1 MKKSVLSIVLT
12 VVMLFSLTATVWGS
26 AWPVVDSGY
35 CGYWDDNYEDREN
48 ITWQLMKDGTLEFF
62 GEGYMEDFSYNRVPW
77 KDYADQIK
85 EVVIY
90 GPQDD
95 LKSCIFSISSYAF
108 IGCKNLTKVTIPH
121 TVVEIGEDAFGS
133 CKSLTEITL
142 PDSIEKMGY
151 GVFGSS
157 GLKRIRLPE
166 KLTTLPYGTFSGCA
180 DLESVDFP
188 AGLTEIKDRAFEKSG
203 LVRIELPDTVT
214 TMGLDVFSKCPN
226 LEFVKL
232 PRNLEVIETGMFE
245 KCAKLQ
251 SVVFPENVKVIGR
264 LAFMWCDELQNFTLP
279 ESVETIGLQA
289 FIDCESLTEV
299 TIPANV
305 TTIEQN
311 SFSGCGKLRA
321 IYVAEGNQAYQSVDG
336 VLMTKDGTMVHTC
349 PGAKE
354 GTFVIPNGVTTIASL
369 AFFDCQ
375 NLKRLV
381 IPATLTTINERG
393 FDFCDNLLSFY
404 FSGAAPEEELLKK
417 MDISSD
423 ATLYY
428 LEGQPGW
435 TSPTYLG
442 YKTALWD
449 GSSKLPGTL
458 PAGDT
463 NGDGRV
469 GVEDVQ
475 QLYGYLTGQNTIT
488 IAEKMAADVNNDD
501 EVDVYDLQ
509 LLYERLAQGTTL

>member
-12 VVMLFSLTATVWGS
+12 VVMLFSLTVA
-26 AWPVVDSGY
+26 AWAYDPIIAYGQ
-35 CGYWDDNYEDREN
+35 CGDWNTSTPSEIQWVLWDTGKLT
-48 ITWQLMKDGTLEFF
+48 IS
-62 GEGYMEDFSYNRVPW
+62 GEGHMENYTYRRGAPW
-77 KDYADQIK
+77 EAYKEQIK
-85 EVVIY
+85 EVMVY
-90 GPQDD
+90 GKQDE
-95 LKSCIFSISSYAF
+95 LESFVLSIGNHAF
-108 IGCKNLTKVTIPH
+108 RGCVNLTKVTIPD
-121 TVVEIGEDAFGS
+121 TVVVIGENAFSG
-133 CKSLTEITL
+133 CKSLKEITIPDSVEKIGNQAFGGCKSLKEVAL
-142 PDSIEKMGY
+142 PDSLKEISDSLFAGSGIE
-151 GVFGSS
+151 S
-157 GLKRIRLPE
+157 IE
-166 KLTTLPYGTFSGCA
+166 
-180 DLESVDFP
+180 FP
-188 AGLTEIKDRAFEKSG
+188 AGLTSIGSSAFSKSS
-203 LVRIELPDTVT
+203 LIRVDIPDSVT
-214 TMGLDVFSKCPN
+214 TIGTAAFDECPYLTYAKLPCDLEIIKMSTFSKCS
-226 LEFVKL
+226 
-232 PRNLEVIETGMFE
+232 
-245 KCAKLQ
+245 KLQ
-251 SVVFPENVKVIGR
+251 TVIFPENLKEIGR
-264 LAFMWCDELQNFTLP
+264 MAFIWCDELQNFSLP
-279 ESVETIGLQA
+279 ESLEVIGNQA

-305 TTIEQN
+305 TIIEQN

-321 IYVAEGNQAYQSVDG
+321 IYVAEGNPAYQSVDG

-354 GTFVIPNGVTTIASL
+354 GVFVIPDGATTIESCC
-369 AFFDCQ
+369 FFDCQ

-404 FSGAAPEEELLKK
+404 FSGATPEEELLKK

-428 LEGQPGW
+428 LEGQSGW

-449 GSSKLPGTL
+449 GSSQLPGTL
-458 PAGDT
+458 PAGDA

>member
-35 CGYWDDNYEDREN
+35 CGYWDDNYSDRKN
-48 ITWQLMKDGTLEFF
+48 MTWQLMKDGTLEFF

-77 KDYADQIK
+77 KDYVDQIK

-90 GPQDD
+90 GPQDE
-95 LKSCIFSISSYAF
+95 LKSCILSIGRYAF
-108 IGCKNLTKVTIPH
+108 SGCKNLKKISIP
-121 TVVEIGEDAFGS
+121 VSVEIIGLAAFSGS
-133 CKSLTEITL
+133 GIESIHL
-142 PDSIEKMGY
+142 PAN
-151 GVFGSS
+151 
-157 GLKRIRLPE
+157 LKTIS
-166 KLTTLPYGTFSGCA
+166 TAAFSGCTN
-180 DLESVDFP
+180 LKSVEFP
-188 AGLTEIKDRAFEKSG
+188 AGLTKIENMAFEKSG
-203 LVRIELPDTVT
+203 LIRMELPDTVT
-214 TMGLDVFSKCPN
+214 TMGSGVFSECPN

-232 PRNLEVIETGMFE
+232 PRNLEVIEMSMFK

-264 LAFMWCDELQNFTLP
+264 WAFMWCDELQNFTLP

-305 TTIEQN
+305 TIIEQN

-321 IYVAEGNQAYQSVDG
+321 IYVAEGNPAYQSVDG

-428 LEGQPGW
+428 LEGQSGW

-458 PAGDT
+458 PAGDA

-509 LLYERLAQGTTL
+509 LLYECLAQGTTL

>member
-12 VVMLFSLTATVWGS
+12 VVMLFSLTATAWGS

-35 CGYWDDNYEDREN
+35 CGYWDDNYSDRKN
-48 ITWQLMKDGTLEFF
+48 MTWQLMKDGTLEFF

-77 KDYADQIK
+77 KDYVDQIK

-90 GPQDD
+90 GPQDE
-95 LKSCIFSISSYAF
+95 LKSCILSIGRYAF
-108 IGCKNLTKVTIPH
+108 SGCKNLKKISIP
-121 TVVEIGEDAFGS
+121 VSVEIIGLAAFSGS
-133 CKSLTEITL
+133 GIESIHL
-142 PDSIEKMGY
+142 PAN
-151 GVFGSS
+151 
-157 GLKRIRLPE
+157 LKTIS
-166 KLTTLPYGTFSGCA
+166 TAAFSGCTN
-180 DLESVDFP
+180 LKSVEFP
-188 AGLTEIKDRAFEKSG
+188 AGLTKIENMAFEKSG
-203 LVRIELPDTVT
+203 LIRMELPDTVT
-214 TMGLDVFSKCPN
+214 TMGSGVFSECPN

-232 PRNLEVIETGMFE
+232 PRNLEVIEMSMFK

-264 LAFMWCDELQNFTLP
+264 WAFMWCDELQNFTLP

-305 TTIEQN
+305 TIIEQN

-321 IYVAEGNQAYQSVDG
+321 IYVAEGNPAYQSVDG

-393 FDFCDNLLSFY
+393 FDSCDNLLSFY

-428 LEGQPGW
+428 LEGQSGW

-458 PAGDT
+458 PAGDA

-488 IAEKMAADVNNDD
+488 IAEKMAADVNNDG

>member
-35 CGYWDDNYEDREN
+35 CGYWDDNYSDRKN

-62 GEGYMEDFSYNRVPW
+62 GEGYMEDFSYYSVPW
-77 KDYADQIK
+77 KDYVDQIK

-90 GPQDD
+90 GPQDE
-95 LKSCIFSISSYAF
+95 LKSCILSIGRYAF
-108 IGCKNLTKVTIPH
+108 SGCKNLKKISIP
-121 TVVEIGEDAFGS
+121 VSVEIIGLAAFSGS
-133 CKSLTEITL
+133 GIESIHL
-142 PDSIEKMGY
+142 PAN
-151 GVFGSS
+151 
-157 GLKRIRLPE
+157 LKTIS
-166 KLTTLPYGTFSGCA
+166 TAAFSGCTN
-180 DLESVDFP
+180 LKSVEFP
-188 AGLTEIKDRAFEKSG
+188 AGLTKIENMAFEKSG
-203 LVRIELPDTVT
+203 LIRMELPDTVT
-214 TMGLDVFSKCPN
+214 TMGSGVFSECPN

-232 PRNLEVIETGMFE
+232 PRNLEIIELSMFE

-264 LAFMWCDELQNFTLP
+264 WAFMWCDELQNFTLP

-305 TTIEQN
+305 TIIEQN

-321 IYVAEGNQAYQSVDG
+321 IYVAEGNPAYQSVDG

-428 LEGQPGW
+428 LEGQSGW

-449 GSSKLPGTL
+449 GSSQLPGTL
-458 PAGDT
+458 PAGDA

-488 IAEKMAADVNNDD
+488 ITEKMAADVNNDD

>member
-35 CGYWDDNYEDREN
+35 CGYWDDNYSDRKN
-48 ITWQLMKDGTLEFF
+48 MTWQLMKDGTLEFF
-62 GEGYMEDFSYNRVPW
+62 GEGYMKDFSYYSVPW
-77 KDYADQIK
+77 KDYVDQIK

-90 GPQDD
+90 GPQDE
-95 LKSCIFSISSYAF
+95 LKSCIFSIGRYAF
-108 IGCKNLTKVTIPH
+108 SGCKNLKKISIP
-121 TVVEIGEDAFGS
+121 VSVEIIGFAAFSGS
-133 CKSLTEITL
+133 GIESIHL
-142 PDSIEKMGY
+142 PAN
-151 GVFGSS
+151 
-157 GLKRIRLPE
+157 LKTIS
-166 KLTTLPYGTFSGCA
+166 TAAFSGCTNLKSVEFPEA
-180 DLESVDFP
+180 LTKIES
-188 AGLTEIKDRAFEKSG
+188 RAFEKSG
-203 LVRIELPDTVT
+203 LVRMELPDTVT
-214 TMGLDVFSKCPN
+214 TMGSDVFSECPN

-232 PRNLEVIETGMFE
+232 PRNLEVIEMSMFK

-264 LAFMWCDELQNFTLP
+264 WAFMWCDELQNFTLP

-305 TTIEQN
+305 TIIEQN

-321 IYVAEGNQAYQSVDG
+321 IYVAEGNPAYQSVDG

-428 LEGQPGW
+428 LEGQSGW

-458 PAGDT
+458 PAGDA

-488 IAEKMAADVNNDD
+488 ITEKMAADVNNDG

-509 LLYERLAQGTTL
+509 LLYECLAQGTTL

>member
-35 CGYWDDNYEDREN
+35 CGYWDDNYSDRKN
-48 ITWQLMKDGTLEFF
+48 MTWQLMKDGTLEFF

-77 KDYADQIK
+77 KDYVDQIK

-90 GPQDD
+90 GPQDE
-95 LKSCIFSISSYAF
+95 LKSCIFSIGRYAF
-108 IGCKNLTKVTIPH
+108 SGCKNLKKISIP
-121 TVVEIGEDAFGS
+121 VSVEIIGLAAFSGS
-133 CKSLTEITL
+133 GIESIHL
-142 PDSIEKMGY
+142 PANLKTI
-151 GVFGSS
+151 SS
-157 GLKRIRLPE
+157 AA
-166 KLTTLPYGTFSGCA
+166 FSGCTN
-180 DLESVDFP
+180 LKSVEFP
-188 AGLTEIKDRAFEKSG
+188 AGLTKIENMAFEKSG
-203 LVRIELPDTVT
+203 LIRMELPDTVT
-214 TMGLDVFSKCPN
+214 TMGSGVFSECPN

-232 PRNLEVIETGMFE
+232 PRNLEVIEMSMFK

-264 LAFMWCDELQNFTLP
+264 WAFMWCDELQNFTLP

-321 IYVAEGNQAYQSVDG
+321 IYVAEGNPAYQSVDG

-417 MDISSD
+417 MDISRD

-428 LEGQPGW
+428 LEGQSGW

-458 PAGDT
+458 PAGDA

>member
-95 LKSCIFSISSYAF
+95 LKSCIFSIGRYAF
-108 IGCKNLTKVTIPH
+108 SGCKNLKKISIP
-121 TVVEIGEDAFGS
+121 VSVEIIGLAAFSGS
-133 CKSLTEITL
+133 GIESIHL
-142 PDSIEKMGY
+142 PAN
-151 GVFGSS
+151 
-157 GLKRIRLPE
+157 LKTIS
-166 KLTTLPYGTFSGCA
+166 TAAFSGCTN
-180 DLESVDFP
+180 LKSVEFP
-188 AGLTEIKDRAFEKSG
+188 AGLTKIENMAFEKSG
-203 LVRIELPDTVT
+203 LIRMELPDTVT
-214 TMGLDVFSKCPN
+214 TMGSGVFSECPN

-305 TTIEQN
+305 TIIEQN

-369 AFFDCQ
+369 AFFDCR

-428 LEGQPGW
+428 LEGQSGW

>member
-1 MKKSVLSIVLT
+1 M
-12 VVMLFSLTATVWGS
+12 
-26 AWPVVDSGY
+26 
-35 CGYWDDNYEDREN
+35 
-48 ITWQLMKDGTLEFF
+48 EFP
-62 GEGYMEDFSYNRVPW
+62 E
-77 KDYADQIK
+77 A
-85 EVVIY
+85 
-90 GPQDD
+90 
-95 LKSCIFSISSYAF
+95 
-108 IGCKNLTKVTIPH
+108 LTK
-121 TVVEIGEDAFGS
+121 
-133 CKSLTEITL
+133 
-142 PDSIEKMGY
+142 IE
-151 GVFGSS
+151 S
-157 GLKRIRLPE
+157 
-166 KLTTLPYGTFSGCA
+166 
-180 DLESVDFP
+180 
-188 AGLTEIKDRAFEKSG
+188 RAFEKSG
-203 LVRIELPDTVT
+203 LIRMELPDTVT
-214 TMGLDVFSKCPN
+214 TMGSGVFSECPN

-232 PRNLEVIETGMFE
+232 PRNLEIIELSMFE

-264 LAFMWCDELQNFTLP
+264 WAFMWCDELQNFTLP

-299 TIPANV
+299 TIPAKV
-305 TTIEQN
+305 TKIEQN

-393 FDFCDNLLSFY
+393 FDSCDNLLSFY

-428 LEGQPGW
+428 LEGQSGW

-458 PAGDT
+458 PAGDA

-488 IAEKMAADVNNDD
+488 ITEKMAADVNNDG

>member
-35 CGYWDDNYEDREN
+35 CGYWDDNYSDRKN
-48 ITWQLMKDGTLEFF
+48 MTWQLMKDGTLEFF

-77 KDYADQIK
+77 KDYVDQIK

-90 GPQDD
+90 GPQDE
-95 LKSCIFSISSYAF
+95 LKSCILSIGRYAF
-108 IGCKNLTKVTIPH
+108 SGCKNLKKISIP
-121 TVVEIGEDAFGS
+121 VSVEIIGLAAFSGS
-133 CKSLTEITL
+133 GIESIHL
-142 PDSIEKMGY
+142 PAN
-151 GVFGSS
+151 
-157 GLKRIRLPE
+157 LKTIS
-166 KLTTLPYGTFSGCA
+166 TAAFSGCTNLKSVEFPEA
-180 DLESVDFP
+180 LTKIES
-188 AGLTEIKDRAFEKSG
+188 RAFEKSG
-203 LVRIELPDTVT
+203 LVRMELPDTVT
-214 TMGLDVFSKCPN
+214 TMGSDVFSECPN

-232 PRNLEVIETGMFE
+232 PRNLEVIEMSMFK

-369 AFFDCQ
+369 AFFDCR

>member
-35 CGYWDDNYEDREN
+35 CGYWDDNYSDRKN
-48 ITWQLMKDGTLEFF
+48 MTWQLMKDGTLEFF

-90 GPQDD
+90 GPQDE
-95 LKSCIFSISSYAF
+95 LKSCILSIGRYAF
-108 IGCKNLTKVTIPH
+108 SGCKNLKKISIP
-121 TVVEIGEDAFGS
+121 VSVEIIGLAAFSGS
-133 CKSLTEITL
+133 GIESIHL
-142 PDSIEKMGY
+142 PAN
-151 GVFGSS
+151 
-157 GLKRIRLPE
+157 LKTIS
-166 KLTTLPYGTFSGCA
+166 TAAFSGCTN
-180 DLESVDFP
+180 LKSVEFP
-188 AGLTEIKDRAFEKSG
+188 AGLTKIENMAFEKSG
-203 LVRIELPDTVT
+203 LIRMELPDTVT
-214 TMGLDVFSKCPN
+214 TMGSGVFSECPN

-232 PRNLEVIETGMFE
+232 PRNLEVIEMSMFK

-264 LAFMWCDELQNFTLP
+264 WAFMWCDELQNFTLP

-305 TTIEQN
+305 TIIEQN

-321 IYVAEGNQAYQSVDG
+321 IYVAEGNPAYQSVDG

-428 LEGQPGW
+428 LEGQSGW

-449 GSSKLPGTL
+449 GSSQLPGTL
-458 PAGDT
+458 PAGDA

-488 IAEKMAADVNNDD
+488 IAEKMAADVNNDG

>member
-35 CGYWDDNYEDREN
+35 CGYWDDNYSDRKN
-48 ITWQLMKDGTLEFF
+48 MTWQLMKDGTLEFF
-62 GEGYMEDFSYNRVPW
+62 GEGYMKDFSYYSVPW
-77 KDYADQIK
+77 KDYVDQIK

-90 GPQDD
+90 GPQDE
-95 LKSCIFSISSYAF
+95 LKSCILSIGRYAF
-108 IGCKNLTKVTIPH
+108 SGCKNLKKISIP
-121 TVVEIGEDAFGS
+121 VSVEIIGLAAFSGS
-133 CKSLTEITL
+133 GIESIHL
-142 PDSIEKMGY
+142 PAN
-151 GVFGSS
+151 
-157 GLKRIRLPE
+157 LKTIS
-166 KLTTLPYGTFSGCA
+166 TAAFSGCTN
-180 DLESVDFP
+180 LKSVEFP
-188 AGLTEIKDRAFEKSG
+188 AGLTKIENMAFEKSG
-203 LVRIELPDTVT
+203 LIRMELPDTVT
-214 TMGLDVFSKCPN
+214 TMGSGVFSECPN

-232 PRNLEVIETGMFE
+232 PRNLEVIEMSMFK

-264 LAFMWCDELQNFTLP
+264 WAFMWCDELQNFTLP

-305 TTIEQN
+305 TIIEQN

-321 IYVAEGNQAYQSVDG
+321 IYVAEGNPAYQSVDG

-428 LEGQPGW
+428 LEGQSGW

-449 GSSKLPGTL
+449 GSSQLPGTL
-458 PAGDT
+458 PAGDA

-488 IAEKMAADVNNDD
+488 IAEKMAADVNTDG

>member
-35 CGYWDDNYEDREN
+35 CGYWDDNYSNRKN
-48 ITWQLMKDGTLEFF
+48 MTWQLMKDGTLEFF
-62 GEGYMEDFSYNRVPW
+62 GEGYMEDFSYYSVPW
-77 KDYADQIK
+77 KDYVDQIK

-90 GPQDD
+90 GLQDD
-95 LKSCIFSISSYAF
+95 LKSCILSIGRYAF
-108 IGCKNLTKVTIPH
+108 SGCKNLKKISIP
-121 TVVEIGEDAFGS
+121 VSVEIIGFAAFSGS
-133 CKSLTEITL
+133 GIESIHL
-142 PDSIEKMGY
+142 PAN
-151 GVFGSS
+151 
-157 GLKRIRLPE
+157 LKTIS
-166 KLTTLPYGTFSGCA
+166 TAAFSGCTNLKSVEFPEA
-180 DLESVDFP
+180 LTKIES
-188 AGLTEIKDRAFEKSG
+188 RAFEKSG
-203 LVRIELPDTVT
+203 LVRMELPDTVT
-214 TMGLDVFSKCPN
+214 TMGSDVFSECPN

-232 PRNLEVIETGMFE
+232 PRNLEVIEMSMFK

-264 LAFMWCDELQNFTLP
+264 WAFMWCDELQNFTLP

-305 TTIEQN
+305 TIIEQN

-321 IYVAEGNQAYQSVDG
+321 IYVAEGNPAYQSVDG

-428 LEGQPGW
+428 LEGQSGW

-458 PAGDT
+458 PAGDA

>member
-35 CGYWDDNYEDREN
+35 CGYWDDNYSDRKN
-48 ITWQLMKDGTLEFF
+48 MTWQLMKDGTLEFF
-62 GEGYMEDFSYNRVPW
+62 GEGYMEDFSYYSVPW
-77 KDYADQIK
+77 KDYVDQIK

-90 GPQDD
+90 GPQDE
-95 LKSCIFSISSYAF
+95 LKSCIFSIGRYAF
-108 IGCKNLTKVTIPH
+108 SGCKNLKKISIP
-121 TVVEIGEDAFGS
+121 VSVEIIGLAAFSGS
-133 CKSLTEITL
+133 GIESIHL
-142 PDSIEKMGY
+142 PANLKTI
-151 GVFGSS
+151 SS
-157 GLKRIRLPE
+157 AA
-166 KLTTLPYGTFSGCA
+166 FSGCTN
-180 DLESVDFP
+180 LKSVEFP
-188 AGLTEIKDRAFEKSG
+188 AGLTKIENMAFEKSG
-203 LVRIELPDTVT
+203 LIRMELPDTVT
-214 TMGLDVFSKCPN
+214 TMGSGVFSECPN

-232 PRNLEVIETGMFE
+232 PRNLEVIEMSMFK

-264 LAFMWCDELQNFTLP
+264 WAFMWCDELQNFTLP
-279 ESVETIGLQA
+279 KSVETIGLQA

-321 IYVAEGNQAYQSVDG
+321 IYVAEGNPAYQSVDG

-393 FDFCDNLLSFY
+393 FDFCYNLLSFY

-417 MDISSD
+417 MDISRD

-428 LEGQPGW
+428 LEGQSGW

-458 PAGDT
+458 PAGDA

-488 IAEKMAADVNNDD
+488 IAEKMAADVNNDG

>member
-35 CGYWDDNYEDREN
+35 CGYWDDNYSDRKN
-48 ITWQLMKDGTLEFF
+48 MTWQLMKDGTLEFF

-77 KDYADQIK
+77 KDYVDQIK

-90 GPQDD
+90 GPQDE
-95 LKSCIFSISSYAF
+95 LKSCILSIGRYAF
-108 IGCKNLTKVTIPH
+108 SGCKNLKKISIP
-121 TVVEIGEDAFGS
+121 VSVEIIGLAAFSGS
-133 CKSLTEITL
+133 GIESIHL
-142 PDSIEKMGY
+142 PAN
-151 GVFGSS
+151 
-157 GLKRIRLPE
+157 LKTIS
-166 KLTTLPYGTFSGCA
+166 TAAFSGCTN
-180 DLESVDFP
+180 LKSVEFP
-188 AGLTEIKDRAFEKSG
+188 AGLTKIENMAFEKSG
-203 LVRIELPDTVT
+203 LIRMELPDTVT
-214 TMGLDVFSKCPN
+214 TMGSGVFSECPN

-232 PRNLEVIETGMFE
+232 PRNLEVIEMSMFK

-264 LAFMWCDELQNFTLP
+264 WAFMWCDELQNFTLP

-305 TTIEQN
+305 TIIEQN

-321 IYVAEGNQAYQSVDG
+321 IYVAEGNPAYQSVDG

-417 MDISSD
+417 MDISSG

-428 LEGQPGW
+428 LEGQSGW

-458 PAGDT
+458 PAGDA

-488 IAEKMAADVNNDD
+488 IAEKMAADVNNDG

>member
-35 CGYWDDNYEDREN
+35 CGYWDDNYSDRKN
-48 ITWQLMKDGTLEFF
+48 MTWQLMKDGTLEFF
-62 GEGYMEDFSYNRVPW
+62 GEGYMEDFSYYSVPW
-77 KDYADQIK
+77 KDYVDQIK

-108 IGCKNLTKVTIPH
+108 SGCKNLKKISIP
-121 TVVEIGEDAFGS
+121 VSVEIIGLAAFSGS
-133 CKSLTEITL
+133 GIESIHL
-142 PDSIEKMGY
+142 PAN
-151 GVFGSS
+151 
-157 GLKRIRLPE
+157 LKTIS
-166 KLTTLPYGTFSGCA
+166 TAAFSGCTNLKSVEFPEA
-180 DLESVDFP
+180 LTKIES
-188 AGLTEIKDRAFEKSG
+188 RAFEKSG
-203 LVRIELPDTVT
+203 LVRMELPDTVT
-214 TMGLDVFSKCPN
+214 TMGSDVFSECPN

-232 PRNLEVIETGMFE
+232 PRNLEVIEMSMFK

-264 LAFMWCDELQNFTLP
+264 LAFMGCDELQNFTLP

-305 TTIEQN
+305 TIIEQN

-428 LEGQPGW
+428 LEGQSGW

-458 PAGDT
+458 PAGDA

-488 IAEKMAADVNNDD
+488 IAEKMAADVNNDG

>member
-35 CGYWDDNYEDREN
+35 CGYWDDNYSDRKN
-48 ITWQLMKDGTLEFF
+48 MTWQLMKDGTLEFF
-62 GEGYMEDFSYNRVPW
+62 GEGYMEDFSYYSVPW
-77 KDYADQIK
+77 KDYVDQIK

-90 GPQDD
+90 GLQDD
-95 LKSCIFSISSYAF
+95 LKSCILSIGRYAF
-108 IGCKNLTKVTIPH
+108 SGCKNLKKISIP
-121 TVVEIGEDAFGS
+121 VSVEIIGFAAFSGS
-133 CKSLTEITL
+133 GIESIHL
-142 PDSIEKMGY
+142 PAN
-151 GVFGSS
+151 
-157 GLKRIRLPE
+157 LKTIS
-166 KLTTLPYGTFSGCA
+166 TAAFSGCTNLKSVEFPEA
-180 DLESVDFP
+180 LTKIES
-188 AGLTEIKDRAFEKSG
+188 RAFEKSG
-203 LVRIELPDTVT
+203 LVRMELPDTVT
-214 TMGLDVFSKCPN
+214 TMGSDVFSECPN

-232 PRNLEVIETGMFE
+232 PRNLEVIEMSMFK

-264 LAFMWCDELQNFTLP
+264 WAFMWCDELQNFTLP

-305 TTIEQN
+305 TIIEQN

-321 IYVAEGNQAYQSVDG
+321 IYVAEGNPAYQSVDG

-428 LEGQPGW
+428 LEGQSGW

-449 GSSKLPGTL
+449 GRSTLPGTL
-458 PAGDT
+458 PAGDA

-469 GVEDVQ
+469 GVEAVP
-475 QLYGYLTGQNTIT
+475 QLYGSRTGQNTIT

-509 LLYERLAQGTTL
+509 LLYERLAQGATL

>member
-35 CGYWDDNYEDREN
+35 CGYWDDNYSDRKN
-48 ITWQLMKDGTLEFF
+48 MTWQLMKDGTLEFF
-62 GEGYMEDFSYNRVPW
+62 GEGYMEDFSYYSVPW
-77 KDYADQIK
+77 KDYVDQIK

-90 GPQDD
+90 GPQDE
-95 LKSCIFSISSYAF
+95 LKSCIFSIGRYAF
-108 IGCKNLTKVTIPH
+108 SGCKNLKKISIP
-121 TVVEIGEDAFGS
+121 VSVEIIGLAAFSGS
-133 CKSLTEITL
+133 GIESIHL
-142 PDSIEKMGY
+142 PANLKTI
-151 GVFGSS
+151 SS
-157 GLKRIRLPE
+157 AA
-166 KLTTLPYGTFSGCA
+166 FSGCTN
-180 DLESVDFP
+180 LKSVEFP
-188 AGLTEIKDRAFEKSG
+188 AGLTKIENMAFEKSG
-203 LVRIELPDTVT
+203 LIRMELPDTVT
-214 TMGLDVFSKCPN
+214 TMGSGVFSECPN

-232 PRNLEVIETGMFE
+232 PRNLEVIEMSMFK

-264 LAFMWCDELQNFTLP
+264 WAFMWCDELQNFTLP

-305 TTIEQN
+305 TIIEQN

-321 IYVAEGNQAYQSVDG
+321 IYVAEGNPAYQSVDG

-404 FSGAAPEEELLKK
+404 FSGTAPEEELLKK
-417 MDISSD
+417 MDISRD

-428 LEGQPGW
+428 LEGQSGW

-458 PAGDT
+458 PAGDA

-488 IAEKMAADVNNDD
+488 IAEKMAADVNNDG

>member
-35 CGYWDDNYEDREN
+35 CGYWDDNYSDRKN
-48 ITWQLMKDGTLEFF
+48 MTWQLMKDGTLEFF
-62 GEGYMEDFSYNRVPW
+62 GEGYMEDFSYYSVPW
-77 KDYADQIK
+77 KDYVDQIK

-90 GPQDD
+90 GPQDE
-95 LKSCIFSISSYAF
+95 LKSCIFSIGRYAF
-108 IGCKNLTKVTIPH
+108 SGCKNLKKISIP
-121 TVVEIGEDAFGS
+121 VSVEIIGLAAFSGS
-133 CKSLTEITL
+133 GIESIHL
-142 PDSIEKMGY
+142 PAN
-151 GVFGSS
+151 
-157 GLKRIRLPE
+157 LKTIS
-166 KLTTLPYGTFSGCA
+166 TAAFSGCTNLKSVEFPEA
-180 DLESVDFP
+180 LTKIES
-188 AGLTEIKDRAFEKSG
+188 RAFEKSG
-203 LVRIELPDTVT
+203 LIRMELPDTVT
-214 TMGLDVFSKCPN
+214 TMGSGVFSECPN

-232 PRNLEVIETGMFE
+232 PRNLEIIELSMFE

-264 LAFMWCDELQNFTLP
+264 WAFMWCDELQNFTLP

-299 TIPANV
+299 TIPAKV
-305 TTIEQN
+305 TKIEQN

-354 GTFVIPNGVTTIASL
+354 GTFVIPNGVITIASL

-393 FDFCDNLLSFY
+393 FDSCDNLLSFY

-428 LEGQPGW
+428 LEGQSGW

-458 PAGDT
+458 PAGDA

-488 IAEKMAADVNNDD
+488 ITEKMAADVNNDG

>member
-35 CGYWDDNYEDREN
+35 CGYWDDNYSDRKN
-48 ITWQLMKDGTLEFF
+48 MTWQLMKDGTLEFF
-62 GEGYMEDFSYNRVPW
+62 GEGYMEDFSYYSVPW
-77 KDYADQIK
+77 KDYVDQIK

-90 GPQDD
+90 GPQDE
-95 LKSCIFSISSYAF
+95 LKSCIFSIGRYAF
-108 IGCKNLTKVTIPH
+108 SGCKNLKKISIP
-121 TVVEIGEDAFGS
+121 VSVEIIGLAAFSGS
-133 CKSLTEITL
+133 GIESIHL
-142 PDSIEKMGY
+142 PAN
-151 GVFGSS
+151 
-157 GLKRIRLPE
+157 LKTIS
-166 KLTTLPYGTFSGCA
+166 TAAFSGCTNLKSVEFPEA
-180 DLESVDFP
+180 LTKIES
-188 AGLTEIKDRAFEKSG
+188 RAFEKSG
-203 LVRIELPDTVT
+203 LIRMELPDTVT
-214 TMGLDVFSKCPN
+214 TMGSGVFSECPN

-232 PRNLEVIETGMFE
+232 PRNLEIIELSMFE

-264 LAFMWCDELQNFTLP
+264 WAFMWCDELQNFTLP
-279 ESVETIGLQA
+279 ESVETIGPQA

-299 TIPANV
+299 TIPAKV
-305 TTIEQN
+305 TKIEQN

-393 FDFCDNLLSFY
+393 FDSCDNLLSFY

-428 LEGQPGW
+428 LEGQSGW

-458 PAGDT
+458 PAGDA

-488 IAEKMAADVNNDD
+488 ITEKMAADVNNDG

>member
-35 CGYWDDNYEDREN
+35 CGYWDDNYSDRKN
-48 ITWQLMKDGTLEFF
+48 MTWQLMKDGTLEFF

-77 KDYADQIK
+77 KDYVDQIK

-90 GPQDD
+90 GPQDE
-95 LKSCIFSISSYAF
+95 LKSCILSIGRYAF
-108 IGCKNLTKVTIPH
+108 SGCKNLKKISIP
-121 TVVEIGEDAFGS
+121 VSVEIIGLAAFSGS
-133 CKSLTEITL
+133 GIESIHL
-142 PDSIEKMGY
+142 PAN
-151 GVFGSS
+151 
-157 GLKRIRLPE
+157 LKTIS
-166 KLTTLPYGTFSGCA
+166 TAAFSGCTN
-180 DLESVDFP
+180 LKSVEFP
-188 AGLTEIKDRAFEKSG
+188 AGLTKIENMAFEKSG
-203 LVRIELPDTVT
+203 LIRMELPDTVT
-214 TMGLDVFSKCPN
+214 TMGSGVFSECPN

-232 PRNLEVIETGMFE
+232 PRNLEVIEMSMFK

-264 LAFMWCDELQNFTLP
+264 WAFMWCDELQNFTLP

-321 IYVAEGNQAYQSVDG
+321 IYVAEGNPAYQSVDG

-428 LEGQPGW
+428 LEGQSGW

-449 GSSKLPGTL
+449 GSSQLPGTL
-458 PAGDT
+458 PAGDA

-488 IAEKMAADVNNDD
+488 IAEKMAADVNNDG

>member
-35 CGYWDDNYEDREN
+35 CGYWDDNYRDREN
-48 ITWQLMKDGTLEFF
+48 MTWQLMKDGTLEFF
-62 GEGYMEDFSYNRVPW
+62 GEGYMEDFSYYSVPW
-77 KDYADQIK
+77 KDYVDQIK

-90 GPQDD
+90 GPQDE
-95 LKSCIFSISSYAF
+95 LKSCILSIGRYAF
-108 IGCKNLTKVTIPH
+108 SGCKNLKKISIP
-121 TVVEIGEDAFGS
+121 VSVEIIGLAAFSGS
-133 CKSLTEITL
+133 GIESIHL
-142 PDSIEKMGY
+142 PAN
-151 GVFGSS
+151 
-157 GLKRIRLPE
+157 LKTIS
-166 KLTTLPYGTFSGCA
+166 TAAFSGCTN
-180 DLESVDFP
+180 LKSVEFP
-188 AGLTEIKDRAFEKSG
+188 AGLTKIENMAFEKSG

-214 TMGLDVFSKCPN
+214 TMGSGVFSECPN

-232 PRNLEVIETGMFE
+232 PRNLEVIEMSMFK

-305 TTIEQN
+305 TIIEQN

-321 IYVAEGNQAYQSVDG
+321 IYVAEGNPAYQSVDG

-428 LEGQPGW
+428 LEGQSGW

-458 PAGDT
+458 PAGDA

-488 IAEKMAADVNNDD
+488 ITEKMAADVNNDG

-509 LLYERLAQGTTL
+509 LLYECLAQGTTL

>member
-35 CGYWDDNYEDREN
+35 CGYWDDNYSDRKN
-48 ITWQLMKDGTLEFF
+48 MTWQLMKDGTLEFF
-62 GEGYMEDFSYNRVPW
+62 GEGYMEDFSYYSVPW
-77 KDYADQIK
+77 KDYVDQIK

-90 GPQDD
+90 GPQDE
-95 LKSCIFSISSYAF
+95 LKSCIFSIGRYAF
-108 IGCKNLTKVTIPH
+108 SGCKNLKKISIP
-121 TVVEIGEDAFGS
+121 VSVEIIGLAAFSGS
-133 CKSLTEITL
+133 GIESIHL
-142 PDSIEKMGY
+142 PAN
-151 GVFGSS
+151 
-157 GLKRIRLPE
+157 LKTIS
-166 KLTTLPYGTFSGCA
+166 TAAFSGCTNLKSVEFPEA
-180 DLESVDFP
+180 LTKIES
-188 AGLTEIKDRAFEKSG
+188 RAFEKSG
-203 LVRIELPDTVT
+203 LIRMELPDTVT
-214 TMGLDVFSKCPN
+214 TMGSGVFSECPN

-232 PRNLEVIETGMFE
+232 PRNLEIIELSMFE

-264 LAFMWCDELQNFTLP
+264 WAFMWCDELQNFTLP

-299 TIPANV
+299 TIPAKV
-305 TTIEQN
+305 TKIEQN

-375 NLKRLV
+375 NLKRLG

-393 FDFCDNLLSFY
+393 FDSCDNLLSFY

-428 LEGQPGW
+428 LEGQSGW

-458 PAGDT
+458 PAGDA

-488 IAEKMAADVNNDD
+488 ITEKMAADVNNDG

>member
-35 CGYWDDNYEDREN
+35 CGYWDDNYSDRKN
-48 ITWQLMKDGTLEFF
+48 MTWQLMKDGTLEFF

-77 KDYADQIK
+77 KDYVDQIK

-90 GPQDD
+90 GPQDE
-95 LKSCIFSISSYAF
+95 LKSCILSIGRYAF
-108 IGCKNLTKVTIPH
+108 SGCKNLKKISIP
-121 TVVEIGEDAFGS
+121 VSVEIIGLAAFSGS
-133 CKSLTEITL
+133 GIESIHL
-142 PDSIEKMGY
+142 PAN
-151 GVFGSS
+151 
-157 GLKRIRLPE
+157 LKTIS
-166 KLTTLPYGTFSGCA
+166 TAAFSGCTNLKSVEFPEA
-180 DLESVDFP
+180 LTKIES
-188 AGLTEIKDRAFEKSG
+188 RAFEKSG
-203 LVRIELPDTVT
+203 LVRMELPDTVT
-214 TMGLDVFSKCPN
+214 TMGSDVFSECPN

-232 PRNLEVIETGMFE
+232 PRNLEVIEMSMFK

-305 TTIEQN
+305 TIIEQN

-321 IYVAEGNQAYQSVDG
+321 IYVAEGNPAYQSVDG

-458 PAGDT
+458 PAGDA

-488 IAEKMAADVNNDD
+488 ITEKMAADVNNDG

>member
-35 CGYWDDNYEDREN
+35 CGYWDDNYSDRKN
-48 ITWQLMKDGTLEFF
+48 MTWQLMKDGTLEFF
-62 GEGYMEDFSYNRVPW
+62 GEGYMEDFSYYSVPW
-77 KDYADQIK
+77 KDYVDQIK

-90 GPQDD
+90 GPQDE
-95 LKSCIFSISSYAF
+95 LKSCIFSIGRYAF
-108 IGCKNLTKVTIPH
+108 SGCKNLKKISIP
-121 TVVEIGEDAFGS
+121 VSVEIIGLAAFSGS
-133 CKSLTEITL
+133 GIESIHL
-142 PDSIEKMGY
+142 PAN
-151 GVFGSS
+151 
-157 GLKRIRLPE
+157 LKTIS
-166 KLTTLPYGTFSGCA
+166 TAAFSGCTNLKSVEFPEA
-180 DLESVDFP
+180 LTKIES
-188 AGLTEIKDRAFEKSG
+188 RAFEKSG
-203 LVRIELPDTVT
+203 LIRMELPDTVT
-214 TMGLDVFSKCPN
+214 TMGSGVFSECPN

-232 PRNLEVIETGMFE
+232 PRNLEIIELSMFE

-264 LAFMWCDELQNFTLP
+264 WAFMWCDELQNFTLP

-299 TIPANV
+299 TIPAKV
-305 TTIEQN
+305 TKIEQN

-393 FDFCDNLLSFY
+393 FDSCDNLLSFY

-428 LEGQPGW
+428 LEGQSGW

-449 GSSKLPGTL
+449 GSSKLPAHFPPVT
-458 PAGDT
+458 PTATAGS
-463 NGDGRV
+463 
-469 GVEDVQ
+469 
-475 QLYGYLTGQNTIT
+475 
-488 IAEKMAADVNNDD
+488 A
-501 EVDVYDLQ
+501 
-509 LLYERLAQGTTL
+509 

>member
-35 CGYWDDNYEDREN
+35 CGYWDDNYSDRKN
-48 ITWQLMKDGTLEFF
+48 MTWQLMKDGTLEFF
-62 GEGYMEDFSYNRVPW
+62 GEGYMEDFSYYSVPW
-77 KDYADQIK
+77 KDYVDQIK

-90 GPQDD
+90 GPQDE
-95 LKSCIFSISSYAF
+95 LESCIFSIGRYAF
-108 IGCKNLTKVTIPH
+108 SGCKNLKKISIP
-121 TVVEIGEDAFGS
+121 VSVEIIGLAAFSGS
-133 CKSLTEITL
+133 GIESIHL
-142 PDSIEKMGY
+142 PAN
-151 GVFGSS
+151 
-157 GLKRIRLPE
+157 LKTIS
-166 KLTTLPYGTFSGCA
+166 TAAFSGCTNLKSVEFPEA
-180 DLESVDFP
+180 LTKIES
-188 AGLTEIKDRAFEKSG
+188 RAFEKSG
-203 LVRIELPDTVT
+203 LVRMELPDTVT
-214 TMGLDVFSKCPN
+214 TMGSDVFSECPN

-232 PRNLEVIETGMFE
+232 PRNLEVIEMSMFK

-264 LAFMWCDELQNFTLP
+264 WAFMWCDELQNFTLP

-321 IYVAEGNQAYQSVDG
+321 IYVAEGNPAYQSVDG

-428 LEGQPGW
+428 LEGQSGW

-458 PAGDT
+458 PAGDA

-488 IAEKMAADVNNDD
+488 IAEKMAADVNNDG

>member
-35 CGYWDDNYEDREN
+35 CGYWDDNYSDRKN
-48 ITWQLMKDGTLEFF
+48 MTWQLMKDGTLEFF
-62 GEGYMEDFSYNRVPW
+62 GEGYMEDFSYYSVPW
-77 KDYADQIK
+77 KDYVDQIK

-90 GPQDD
+90 GPQDE
-95 LKSCIFSISSYAF
+95 LKSCIFSIGRYAF
-108 IGCKNLTKVTIPH
+108 SGCKNLKKISIP
-121 TVVEIGEDAFGS
+121 VSVEIIGLAAFSGS
-133 CKSLTEITL
+133 GIESIHL
-142 PDSIEKMGY
+142 PANLKTI
-151 GVFGSS
+151 SS
-157 GLKRIRLPE
+157 AA
-166 KLTTLPYGTFSGCA
+166 FSGCTN
-180 DLESVDFP
+180 LKSVEFP
-188 AGLTEIKDRAFEKSG
+188 AGLTKIENMSFEKSG
-203 LVRIELPDTVT
+203 LIRMELPDTVT
-214 TMGLDVFSKCPN
+214 TMGSGVFSECPN

-232 PRNLEVIETGMFE
+232 PRNLEVIEMSMFK

-264 LAFMWCDELQNFTLP
+264 WAFMWCDELQNFTLP

-321 IYVAEGNQAYQSVDG
+321 IYVAEGNPAYQSVDG

-428 LEGQPGW
+428 LEGQSGW

-458 PAGDT
+458 PAGDA

-488 IAEKMAADVNNDD
+488 IAEKMAADVNNDG

>member
-35 CGYWDDNYEDREN
+35 CGYWDDNYSDRKN
-48 ITWQLMKDGTLEFF
+48 MTWQLMKDGTLEFF
-62 GEGYMEDFSYNRVPW
+62 GEGYMEDFSYYSVPW
-77 KDYADQIK
+77 KDYVDQIK

-90 GPQDD
+90 GPQDE
-95 LKSCIFSISSYAF
+95 LKSCIFSIGRYAF
-108 IGCKNLTKVTIPH
+108 SGCKNLKKISIP
-121 TVVEIGEDAFGS
+121 VSVEIIGLAAFSGS
-133 CKSLTEITL
+133 GIESIHL
-142 PDSIEKMGY
+142 PAN
-151 GVFGSS
+151 
-157 GLKRIRLPE
+157 LKTIS
-166 KLTTLPYGTFSGCA
+166 TAAFSGCTNLKSVEFPEA
-180 DLESVDFP
+180 LTKIES
-188 AGLTEIKDRAFEKSG
+188 RAFEKSG
-203 LVRIELPDTVT
+203 LVRMELPDTVT
-214 TMGLDVFSKCPN
+214 TMGSDVFSECPN

-232 PRNLEVIETGMFE
+232 PRNLEVIEMSMFK

-251 SVVFPENVKVIGR
+251 SVVFPENMKVIGR

-305 TTIEQN
+305 TIIEQN

-321 IYVAEGNQAYQSVDG
+321 IYVAEGNPAYQSVDG

-428 LEGQPGW
+428 LEGQSGW

-458 PAGDT
+458 PAGDA

>member
-35 CGYWDDNYEDREN
+35 CGYWDDNYSDRKN
-48 ITWQLMKDGTLEFF
+48 MTWQLMKDGTLEFF

-77 KDYADQIK
+77 KDYVDQIK

-90 GPQDD
+90 GPQDE
-95 LKSCIFSISSYAF
+95 LKSCILSIGRYAF
-108 IGCKNLTKVTIPH
+108 SGCKNLKKISIP
-121 TVVEIGEDAFGS
+121 VSVEIIGLAAFSGS
-133 CKSLTEITL
+133 GIESIHL
-142 PDSIEKMGY
+142 PAN
-151 GVFGSS
+151 
-157 GLKRIRLPE
+157 LKTIS
-166 KLTTLPYGTFSGCA
+166 TAAFSGCTNLKSVEFPEA
-180 DLESVDFP
+180 LTKIES
-188 AGLTEIKDRAFEKSG
+188 RAFEKSG
-203 LVRIELPDTVT
+203 LVRMELPDTVT
-214 TMGLDVFSKCPN
+214 TMGSDVFSECPN

-232 PRNLEVIETGMFE
+232 PRNLEVIEMSMFK

-264 LAFMWCDELQNFTLP
+264 WAFMWCDELQNFTLP

-321 IYVAEGNQAYQSVDG
+321 IYVAEGNPAYQSVDG

-381 IPATLTTINERG
+381 IPATLATINERG

-428 LEGQPGW
+428 LEGQSGW

-449 GSSKLPGTL
+449 GSSQLPGTL
-458 PAGDT
+458 PAGDA

-488 IAEKMAADVNNDD
+488 ITEKMAADVNNDG

>member
-35 CGYWDDNYEDREN
+35 CGYWDDNYRDREN
-48 ITWQLMKDGTLEFF
+48 MTWQLMKDGTLEFF

-108 IGCKNLTKVTIPH
+108 SGCKNLKKISIP
-121 TVVEIGEDAFGS
+121 VSVEIIGFAAFSGS
-133 CKSLTEITL
+133 GIESIHL
-142 PDSIEKMGY
+142 PAN
-151 GVFGSS
+151 
-157 GLKRIRLPE
+157 LKTIS
-166 KLTTLPYGTFSGCA
+166 TAAFSGCTNLKSVEFPEA
-180 DLESVDFP
+180 LTKIES
-188 AGLTEIKDRAFEKSG
+188 RAFEKSG
-203 LVRIELPDTVT
+203 LVRMELPDTVT
-214 TMGLDVFSKCPN
+214 TMGSDVFSECPN

-232 PRNLEVIETGMFE
+232 PRNLEVIEMSMFK

-305 TTIEQN
+305 TIIEQN

-321 IYVAEGNQAYQSVDG
+321 IYVAEGNPAYQSVDG

-428 LEGQPGW
+428 LEGQSGW

-458 PAGDT
+458 PAGDA

>member
-35 CGYWDDNYEDREN
+35 CGYWDDNYSDREN
-48 ITWQLMKDGTLEFF
+48 MTWQLMKDGTLEFF

-77 KDYADQIK
+77 KDYVDQIK

-90 GPQDD
+90 GPQDE
-95 LKSCIFSISSYAF
+95 LKSCILSIGRYAF
-108 IGCKNLTKVTIPH
+108 SGCKNLKKISIP
-121 TVVEIGEDAFGS
+121 VSVEIIGLAAFSGS
-133 CKSLTEITL
+133 GIESIHL
-142 PDSIEKMGY
+142 PANLKTI
-151 GVFGSS
+151 SS
-157 GLKRIRLPE
+157 AA
-166 KLTTLPYGTFSGCA
+166 FSGCTN
-180 DLESVDFP
+180 LKSVEFP
-188 AGLTEIKDRAFEKSG
+188 AGLTKIENMAFEKSG
-203 LVRIELPDTVT
+203 LIRMELPDTVT
-214 TMGLDVFSKCPN
+214 TMGSGVFSECPN

-232 PRNLEVIETGMFE
+232 PRNLEVIEMSMFK

-264 LAFMWCDELQNFTLP
+264 WAFMWCDELQNFTLP

-321 IYVAEGNQAYQSVDG
+321 IYVAEGNPAYQSVDG

-393 FDFCDNLLSFY
+393 FDFCYNLLSFY

-417 MDISSD
+417 MDISRD

-428 LEGQPGW
+428 LEGQSGW

-458 PAGDT
+458 PAGDA

-488 IAEKMAADVNNDD
+488 ITEKMAADVNNDG

>member
-35 CGYWDDNYEDREN
+35 CGYWDDNYSDRKN
-48 ITWQLMKDGTLEFF
+48 MTWQLMKDGTLEFF
-62 GEGYMEDFSYNRVPW
+62 GEGYMKDFSYYSVPW
-77 KDYADQIK
+77 KDYVDQIK

-90 GPQDD
+90 GPQDE
-95 LKSCIFSISSYAF
+95 LKSCIFSIGRYAF
-108 IGCKNLTKVTIPH
+108 SGCKNLKKISIP
-121 TVVEIGEDAFGS
+121 VSVEIIGFAAFSGS
-133 CKSLTEITL
+133 GIESIHL
-142 PDSIEKMGY
+142 PAN
-151 GVFGSS
+151 
-157 GLKRIRLPE
+157 LKTIS
-166 KLTTLPYGTFSGCA
+166 TAAFSGCTNLKSVEFPEA
-180 DLESVDFP
+180 LTKIES
-188 AGLTEIKDRAFEKSG
+188 RAFEKSG
-203 LVRIELPDTVT
+203 LVRMELPDTVT
-214 TMGLDVFSKCPN
+214 TMGSDVFSECPN

-232 PRNLEVIETGMFE
+232 PRNLEVIEMSMFK

-264 LAFMWCDELQNFTLP
+264 WAFMWCDELQNFTLP

-305 TTIEQN
+305 TIIEQN

-321 IYVAEGNQAYQSVDG
+321 IYVAEGNPAYQSVDG

-428 LEGQPGW
+428 LEGQSGW

-458 PAGDT
+458 PAGDA

>member
-35 CGYWDDNYEDREN
+35 CGYWDDNYSDRKN
-48 ITWQLMKDGTLEFF
+48 MTWQLMKDGTLEFF

-77 KDYADQIK
+77 KDYVDQIK

-90 GPQDD
+90 GPQDE
-95 LKSCIFSISSYAF
+95 LKSCILSIGRYAF
-108 IGCKNLTKVTIPH
+108 SGCKNLKKISIP
-121 TVVEIGEDAFGS
+121 VSVEIIGLAAFSGS
-133 CKSLTEITL
+133 GIESIHL
-142 PDSIEKMGY
+142 PAN
-151 GVFGSS
+151 
-157 GLKRIRLPE
+157 LKTIS
-166 KLTTLPYGTFSGCA
+166 TAAFSGCTN
-180 DLESVDFP
+180 LKSVEFP
-188 AGLTEIKDRAFEKSG
+188 AGLTKIENMAFEKSG
-203 LVRIELPDTVT
+203 LIRMELPDTVT
-214 TMGLDVFSKCPN
+214 TMGSGVFSECPN

-232 PRNLEVIETGMFE
+232 PRNLEVIEMSMFK

-264 LAFMWCDELQNFTLP
+264 WAFMWCDELQNFTLP

-321 IYVAEGNQAYQSVDG
+321 IYVAEGNPAYQSVDG

-393 FDFCDNLLSFY
+393 FDFCYNLLSFY

-417 MDISSD
+417 MDISRD

-428 LEGQPGW
+428 LEGQSGW

-458 PAGDT
+458 PAGDA

-488 IAEKMAADVNNDD
+488 ITEKMAADVNNDG

>member
-35 CGYWDDNYEDREN
+35 CGYWDDNYSDRKN
-48 ITWQLMKDGTLEFF
+48 MTWQLMKDGTLEFF

-77 KDYADQIK
+77 KDYVDQIK

-90 GPQDD
+90 GPQDE
-95 LKSCIFSISSYAF
+95 LKSCILSIGRYAF
-108 IGCKNLTKVTIPH
+108 SGCKNLKKISIP
-121 TVVEIGEDAFGS
+121 VSVEIIGLAAFSGS
-133 CKSLTEITL
+133 GIESIHL
-142 PDSIEKMGY
+142 PAN
-151 GVFGSS
+151 
-157 GLKRIRLPE
+157 LKTIS
-166 KLTTLPYGTFSGCA
+166 TAAFSGCTNLKSVEFPEA
-180 DLESVDFP
+180 LTKIES
-188 AGLTEIKDRAFEKSG
+188 RAFEKSG
-203 LVRIELPDTVT
+203 LVRMELPDTVT
-214 TMGLDVFSKCPN
+214 TMGSDVFSECPN

-232 PRNLEVIETGMFE
+232 PRNLEVIEMSMFK

-251 SVVFPENVKVIGR
+251 SVVFPENMKVIGR

-305 TTIEQN
+305 TIIEQN

-321 IYVAEGNQAYQSVDG
+321 IYVAEGNPAYQSVDG

-417 MDISSD
+417 MDISRD

-428 LEGQPGW
+428 LEGQSGW

-458 PAGDT
+458 PAGDA

-488 IAEKMAADVNNDD
+488 ITEKMAADVNNDD

>member
-35 CGYWDDNYEDREN
+35 CGYWDDNYSDRKN
-48 ITWQLMKDGTLEFF
+48 MTWQLMKDGTLEFF

-77 KDYADQIK
+77 KDYVDQIK

-90 GPQDD
+90 GPQDE
-95 LKSCIFSISSYAF
+95 LKSCILSIGRYAF
-108 IGCKNLTKVTIPH
+108 SGCKNLKKISIP
-121 TVVEIGEDAFGS
+121 VSVEIIGLAAFSGS
-133 CKSLTEITL
+133 GIESIHL
-142 PDSIEKMGY
+142 PAN
-151 GVFGSS
+151 
-157 GLKRIRLPE
+157 LKTIS
-166 KLTTLPYGTFSGCA
+166 TAAFSGCTN
-180 DLESVDFP
+180 LKSVEFP
-188 AGLTEIKDRAFEKSG
+188 AGLTKIENMAFEKSG
-203 LVRIELPDTVT
+203 LIRMELPDTVT
-214 TMGLDVFSKCPN
+214 TMGSGVFSECPN

-232 PRNLEVIETGMFE
+232 PRNLEVIEMSMFK

-264 LAFMWCDELQNFTLP
+264 WAFMWCDELQNFTLP

-305 TTIEQN
+305 TIIEQN

-321 IYVAEGNQAYQSVDG
+321 IYVAEGNPAYQSVDG

-428 LEGQPGW
+428 LEGQSGW

-458 PAGDT
+458 PAGDA

-488 IAEKMAADVNNDD
+488 IAEKMAADVNNDG
-501 EVDVYDLQ
+501 ELDVYDLQ

>member
-35 CGYWDDNYEDREN
+35 CGYWDDNYRDREN
-48 ITWQLMKDGTLEFF
+48 MTWQLMKDGTLEFF

-90 GPQDD
+90 GPQDE
-95 LKSCIFSISSYAF
+95 LKSCILSIGRYAF
-108 IGCKNLTKVTIPH
+108 SGCKNLKKISIP
-121 TVVEIGEDAFGS
+121 VSVEIIGFAAFSGS
-133 CKSLTEITL
+133 GIESIHL
-142 PDSIEKMGY
+142 PAN
-151 GVFGSS
+151 
-157 GLKRIRLPE
+157 LKTIS
-166 KLTTLPYGTFSGCA
+166 TAAFSGCTNLKSVEFPEA
-180 DLESVDFP
+180 LTKIES
-188 AGLTEIKDRAFEKSG
+188 RAFEKSG
-203 LVRIELPDTVT
+203 LVRMELPDTVT
-214 TMGLDVFSKCPN
+214 TMGSDVFSECPN

-232 PRNLEVIETGMFE
+232 PRNLEVIEMSMFK

-264 LAFMWCDELQNFTLP
+264 WAFMWCDELQNFTLP

-305 TTIEQN
+305 TIIEQN

-428 LEGQPGW
+428 LEGQSGW

-449 GSSKLPGTL
+449 GSSQLPGTL
-458 PAGDT
+458 PAGDA

-488 IAEKMAADVNNDD
+488 ITEKMAADVNNDG

>member
-35 CGYWDDNYEDREN
+35 CGYWDDNYSDRKN
-48 ITWQLMKDGTLEFF
+48 MTWQLMKDGTLEFF
-62 GEGYMEDFSYNRVPW
+62 GEGYMEDFSYYSVPW
-77 KDYADQIK
+77 KDYVDQIK

-108 IGCKNLTKVTIPH
+108 SGCKNLKKISIP
-121 TVVEIGEDAFGS
+121 VSVEIIGLAAFSGS
-133 CKSLTEITL
+133 GIESIHL
-142 PDSIEKMGY
+142 PAN
-151 GVFGSS
+151 
-157 GLKRIRLPE
+157 LKTIS
-166 KLTTLPYGTFSGCA
+166 TAAFSGCTNLKSVEFPEA
-180 DLESVDFP
+180 LTKIES
-188 AGLTEIKDRAFEKSG
+188 RAFEKSG
-203 LVRIELPDTVT
+203 LVRMELPDTVT
-214 TMGLDVFSKCPN
+214 TMGSDVFSECPN

-232 PRNLEVIETGMFE
+232 PRNLEVIEMSMFK

-321 IYVAEGNQAYQSVDG
+321 IYVAEGNPAYQSVDG

-369 AFFDCQ
+369 TFFDCQ

-428 LEGQPGW
+428 LEGQSGW

-458 PAGDT
+458 PAGDA

-488 IAEKMAADVNNDD
+488 ITEKMAADVNNDG

>member
-35 CGYWDDNYEDREN
+35 CGYRDDNYSDRKN
-48 ITWQLMKDGTLEFF
+48 MTWQLMKDGTLEFF
-62 GEGYMEDFSYNRVPW
+62 GEGYMEDFSYYSVPW
-77 KDYADQIK
+77 KDYVDQIK

-90 GPQDD
+90 GPQDE
-95 LKSCIFSISSYAF
+95 LKSCIFSIGRYAF
-108 IGCKNLTKVTIPH
+108 SGCKNLKKISIP
-121 TVVEIGEDAFGS
+121 VSVEIIGFAAFSGS
-133 CKSLTEITL
+133 GIESIHL
-142 PDSIEKMGY
+142 PAN
-151 GVFGSS
+151 
-157 GLKRIRLPE
+157 LKTIS
-166 KLTTLPYGTFSGCA
+166 TAAFSGCTN
-180 DLESVDFP
+180 LKSVEFP
-188 AGLTEIKDRAFEKSG
+188 AGLTKIENMAFEKSG
-203 LVRIELPDTVT
+203 LIRMELPDTVT
-214 TMGLDVFSKCPN
+214 TMGSGVFSECPN

-305 TTIEQN
+305 TIIEQN

-369 AFFDCQ
+369 AFFDCR

-417 MDISSD
+417 MDISSG

-488 IAEKMAADVNNDD
+488 IAEKMAADVNNDG

>member
-35 CGYWDDNYEDREN
+35 CGYWDDNYSDRKN
-48 ITWQLMKDGTLEFF
+48 MTWQLMKDGTLEFF

-77 KDYADQIK
+77 KDYVDQIK

-90 GPQDD
+90 GPQDE
-95 LKSCIFSISSYAF
+95 LKSCILSIGRYAF
-108 IGCKNLTKVTIPH
+108 SGCKNLKKISIP
-121 TVVEIGEDAFGS
+121 VSVEIIGLAAFSGS
-133 CKSLTEITL
+133 GIESIHL
-142 PDSIEKMGY
+142 PAN
-151 GVFGSS
+151 
-157 GLKRIRLPE
+157 LKTIS
-166 KLTTLPYGTFSGCA
+166 TAAFSGCTN
-180 DLESVDFP
+180 LKSVEFP
-188 AGLTEIKDRAFEKSG
+188 AGLTKIENMAFEKSG
-203 LVRIELPDTVT
+203 LIRMELPDTVT

-369 AFFDCQ
+369 AFFDCR

>member
-35 CGYWDDNYEDREN
+35 CGYWDDNYSDRKN
-48 ITWQLMKDGTLEFF
+48 MTWQLMKDGTLEFF

-77 KDYADQIK
+77 KDYVDQIK

-90 GPQDD
+90 GPQDE
-95 LKSCIFSISSYAF
+95 LKSCILSIGRYAF
-108 IGCKNLTKVTIPH
+108 SGCKNLKKISIP
-121 TVVEIGEDAFGS
+121 VSVEIIGLAAFSGS
-133 CKSLTEITL
+133 GIESIHL
-142 PDSIEKMGY
+142 PAN
-151 GVFGSS
+151 
-157 GLKRIRLPE
+157 LKTIS
-166 KLTTLPYGTFSGCA
+166 TAAFSGCTN
-180 DLESVDFP
+180 LKSVEFP
-188 AGLTEIKDRAFEKSG
+188 AGLTKIENMAFEKSG
-203 LVRIELPDTVT
+203 LIRMELPDTVT
-214 TMGLDVFSKCPN
+214 TMGSGVFSECPN

-232 PRNLEVIETGMFE
+232 PRNLEIIELSMFE

-264 LAFMWCDELQNFTLP
+264 WAFMWCDELQNFTLP

-305 TTIEQN
+305 TIIEQN

-321 IYVAEGNQAYQSVDG
+321 IYVAEGNPAYQSVDG

-369 AFFDCQ
+369 AFFDCR

-428 LEGQPGW
+428 LEGQSGW

-449 GSSKLPGTL
+449 GSSQLPGTL
-458 PAGDT
+458 PAGDA

-488 IAEKMAADVNNDD
+488 ITEKMAADVNNDG

-509 LLYERLAQGTTL
+509 LLYECLAQGTTL